1 MVLFSS
7 ILEHTSNYV
16 FGKKSQCQ
24 FYIVGIIRILKK
36 FRVVIINLYSSI
48 LSLTVPARKLIF
60 CVKHFPREGD
70 SLFLLQLQL
79 KGVCF
84 GFKQQYYTHI
94 SSTTIT
100 YLHRISQKYCV
111 HCVTFLENALKAKV
125 IIFYNCL
132 FYTFQKWSIEP
143 NHFYLF
149 LVILFP
155 DDIGSLFRVCQIT
168 HEIPICMDEVLIYWL
183 IKAI

>member
-132 FYTFQKWSIEP
+132 FYTF
-143 NHFYLF
+143 
-149 LVILFP
+149 
-155 DDIGSLFRVCQIT
+155 
-168 HEIPICMDEVLIYWL
+168 
-183 IKAI
+183 